1 MARLT
6 PQRLAS
12 MTPLLLDL
20 AVLYRALAYG
30 ADGDLDARETD
41 AMRAAL
47 EAWVPGQ
54 DPAGVSHALRE
65 AQLSDPGVVGLGVVL
80 ERIAGRLD
88 AQGRARV
95 VSDLRRVAEADGR
108 VTGNERDLVGLV
120 ERALG
125 GAS

>member
-47 EAWVPGQ
+47 EAWVPDQ

>member
-1 MARLT
+1 
-6 PQRLAS
+6 

-20 AVLYRALAYG
+20 AILYRALAYG

-54 DPAGVSHALRE
+54 DPAGVGHALRE
-65 AQLSDPGVVGLGVVL
+65 AQLSAPGVVGIGALL
-80 ERIAGRLD
+80 ERIAVRLD

-95 VSDLRRVAEADGR
+95 VSDLRQVAEADGR
-108 VTGNERDLVGLV
+108 VTGNERDLVDLV

-125 GAS
+125 GVS

>member
-65 AQLSDPGVVGLGVVL
+65 AQLSDPGVVGIGVVL

-88 AQGRARV
+88 ARGRARV

-120 ERALG
+120 ERVLG

>member
-20 AVLYRALAYG
+20 AVLYRALAFG

-54 DPAGVSHALRE
+54 DPASVSHALRE
-65 AQLSDPGVVGLGVVL
+65 AELSAPGVVGLGVVL